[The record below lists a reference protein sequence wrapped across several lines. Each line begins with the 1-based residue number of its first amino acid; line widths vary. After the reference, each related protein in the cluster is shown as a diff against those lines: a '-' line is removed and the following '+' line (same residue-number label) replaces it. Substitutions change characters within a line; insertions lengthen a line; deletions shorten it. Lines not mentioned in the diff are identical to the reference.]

1 MEEPLQTLATSKCK
15 NWPPIFEGLSDQ
27 QNVTAPTADLSTLNL
42 QEETRTGGDALV
54 HDMAKET
61 PFGRRREKN

>member
-1 MEEPLQTLATSKCK
+1 M
-15 NWPPIFEGLSDQ
+15 FEDPSAQ
-27 QNVTAPTADLSTLNL
+27 QNFTAPTADLSTLNL